1 MTFLV
6 VGLNHRTAPIDV
18 RERFMFDHNEVPAAL
33 ARVLA
38 DDAVREAALLS
49 TCNRT
54 EFYFH
59 LDDSEAGL
67 REAVSVFADHAGE
80 LPQQLES
87 YLYVRRGADAV
98 RHLYRVASGLDS
110 MVLGEVQ
117 IQGQVREAYEA
128 ARGLSGDRRAVRAIF
143 NRLFQSALSVGGR
156 VRTET
161 HISEGAASVPSAAV
175 DLATKIFGSLRGRS
189 GMVLGTGE
197 MGRLTARTLV
207 DEGLDHLFVISR
219 RRERAEQ
226 LAADMGGRAI
236 PYPKLWDRLANV
248 DILVT
253 CSGAPHAVI
262 TREEVERAT
271 HRQKRRPLLIVDI
284 SVPRDVEAA
293 VGDLPNV
300 FLYSI
305 DDLEQIVT
313 ANCARRQEE
322 VPAAERIVDRAVDDF
337 WRWHAGLRAVPIIKE
352 LRERAE
358 RVRQAEL
365 DRAIAQ
371 FSDLSPQDRERIDR
385 LTRSMLHKLLHEPT
399 TRLRKAA
406 ENGSDLDILAALRFL
421 LGPGEHGEE

>member
-59 LDDSEAGL
+59 LDDPEAGL

-80 LPQQLES
+80 LPQPPES
-87 YLYVRRGADAV
+87 YLYVRRGADSV

-161 HISEGAASVPSAAV
+161 QLSEGAASVPSAAV

-236 PYPKLWDRLANV
+236 PYPKLWDRLPNV
-248 DILVT
+248 DIFVT

-271 HRQKRRPLLIVDI
+271 RRQKRRPLLIVDI

-322 VPAAERIVDRAVDDF
+322 VPAAERTS
-337 WRWHAGLRAVPIIKE
+337 
-352 LRERAE
+352 
-358 RVRQAEL
+358 L
-365 DRAIAQ
+365 DCG
-371 FSDLSPQDRERIDR
+371 
-385 LTRSMLHKLLHEPT
+385 H
-399 TRLRKAA
+399 
-406 ENGSDLDILAALRFL
+406 
-421 LGPGEHGEE
+421 LGPTRR

>member
-1 MTFLV
+1 
-6 VGLNHRTAPIDV
+6 
-18 RERFMFDHNEVPAAL
+18 
-33 ARVLA
+33 
-38 DDAVREAALLS
+38 
-49 TCNRT
+49 
-54 EFYFH
+54 
-59 LDDSEAGL
+59 
-67 REAVSVFADHAGE
+67 
-80 LPQQLES
+80 
-87 YLYVRRGADAV
+87 
-98 RHLYRVASGLDS
+98 
-110 MVLGEVQ
+110 
-117 IQGQVREAYEA
+117 
-128 ARGLSGDRRAVRAIF
+128 
-143 NRLFQSALSVGGR
+143 
-156 VRTET
+156 
-161 HISEGAASVPSAAV
+161 
-175 DLATKIFGSLRGRS
+175 
-189 GMVLGTGE
+189 
-197 MGRLTARTLV
+197 
-207 DEGLDHLFVISR
+207 
-219 RRERAEQ
+219 
-226 LAADMGGRAI
+226 
-236 PYPKLWDRLANV
+236 
-248 DILVT
+248 
-253 CSGAPHAVI
+253 
-262 TREEVERAT
+262 
-271 HRQKRRPLLIVDI
+271 LIVDI

-337 WRWHAGLRAVPIIKE
+337 WRWRAGLRAVPIIKE